1 MMPADGSCHRLNS
14 MTIIAND
21 LLGDFGQGR
30 GRPRTASSWCK
41 AVRERLLLCSSLSKR
56 CIPVVH
62 EY

>member
-1 MMPADGSCHRLNS
+1 

-21 LLGDFGQGR
+21 LLGDFSQGR
-30 GRPRTASSWCK
+30 GRPRTASSWRK